1 MILNKTNPDLFLL
14 LLQND
19 VKQYLNTKIKI
30 PQNLL
35 NIGLKTIDIDFYIGS
50 GGNIALDEICI
61 YAKNKN
67 TSAALFTLYKDGE
80 YNNLSLC
87 ENDLNF
93 ILSLTTIMKFEDGH
107 LPEYYDLFSL
117 PVTKDINYYE
127 KILEKAIENENYELA
142 NEIMNK
148 IKTEKWD

>member
-1 MILNKTNPDLFLL
+1 MIPNKTNPDLFLL

-19 VKQYLNTKIKI
+19 VKQYLNNKIKI
-30 PQNLL
+30 PQKLL
-35 NIGLKTIDIDFYIGS
+35 NIGLDTIDIDFYIGS

-67 TSAALFTLYKDGE
+67 TSAVLFTIYRNGE
-80 YNNLSLC
+80 YHNLSLY

-93 ILSLTTIMKFEDGH
+93 ILSLTTIMKFDDGQ

-117 PVTKDINYYE
+117 PITIDKNYYE
-127 KILEKAIENENYELA
+127 KMLEKAIENENYELA

-148 IKTEKWD
+148 IKNDKWD